1 MFNLI
6 SPGNIVG
13 IRYSSTAGLN
23 GWVLLPNRYSL
34 NINLGCD
41 WTEEEVF
48 EFGPF
53 CVAREYTEEE
63 IEEMQ
68 AVAAWEDV
76 EANRYTE
83 WSY

>member
-1 MFNLI
+1 MFNLV

-48 EFGPF
+48 QFGP
-53 CVAREYTEEE
+53 
-63 IEEMQ
+63 
-68 AVAAWEDV
+68 WEDV